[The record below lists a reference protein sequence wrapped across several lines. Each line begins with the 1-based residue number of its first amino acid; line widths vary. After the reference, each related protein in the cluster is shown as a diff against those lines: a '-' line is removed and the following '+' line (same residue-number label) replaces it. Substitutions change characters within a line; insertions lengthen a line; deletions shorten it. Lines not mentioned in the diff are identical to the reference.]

1 MGAPRRG
8 AVTGRGVE
16 LTRRAPL
23 ARTALRRR
31 RKKTLTAAEQA
42 ERLRFESA
50 AAAQERCANC
60 GSEGAWDPHHAGVYE
75 QELRRL
81 KLPLWDPENAL
92 RLCWRCHALHHAPAS
107 KLALSILRDENINY
121 AFGVLGPRGYD
132 YLRRRYTGQDRR
144 LEAALN
150 LLIAPERSNT
160 MQQMATDGER
170 AAGGRGG
177 ET

>member
-1 MGAPRRG
+1 MGALRRG
-8 AVTGRGVE
+8 TVTRRVE
-16 LTRRAPL
+16 LTRRSPL
-23 ARTALRRR
+23 ARTALRGR

-81 KLPLWDPENAL
+81 GLPLWDPDNAL

-107 KLALSILRDENINY
+107 KLALSILRDENISY
-121 AFGVLGPRGYD
+121 AFRVLGPRGYD

-144 LEAALN
+144 LEAELN
-150 LLIAPERSNT
+150 LSIAPERSNT
-160 MQQMATDGER
+160 MQHINTDGER
-170 AAGGRGG
+170 ATGCSGGG
-177 ET
+177 E